1 MGDTPVKTVGT
12 MRKNTIEAR
21 AVQEQNGNRVG
32 SGLRRGPTKRRNSA
46 RLRARHLA
54 GGVVGPVAVEPDD
67 APLDAPARADHAG
80 ILDDGIMD
88 DVSAAIRDLDDAA
101 AVAAWNGLRG
111 PRAERGLANVLEIE
125 DAQVGRPVHLF
136 LLVERPGSPH
146 HPSPPVPRRQLPP
159 P

>member
-21 AVQEQNGNRVG
+21 TFQEQNGNRVG
-32 SGLRRGPTKRRNSA
+32 SGLRRCPTKRRNSA

-101 AVAAWNGLRG
+101 AVAAWNGLPG
-111 PRAERGLANVLEIE
+111 LPAERGLANVLDIE
-125 DAQVGRPVHLF
+125 AWPVGRPVHVFRLAAA
-136 LLVERPGSPH
+136 RGDPH
-146 HPSPPVPRRQLPP
+146 PLRAGV
-159 P
+159 